1 MKWGLYFKI
10 GKYKNKLCSVSHFTY
25 YFVLYIILILLH
37 LLERLSTS
45 CHLWG
50 HHRKDFIWLSSQ
62 LPWQLAKSPWKIYK
76 WSVKLTDWFLNF
88 SKLLCIAFED
98 IASGD
103 SQQLQFS
110 SRLCTRWKDFDR
122 QNMKHSGQGM
132 NVIFCVR
139 QGMLW
144 LIKIQNETKR
154 ELLINMDRETFDGY
168 SNG

>member
-76 WSVKLTDWFLNF
+76 WSVKLTDWFLDF

-122 QNMKHSGQGM
+122 QNNEAFRAGHECDILCETGHVVIEKDSKRDKKGTVDKHG
-132 NVIFCVR
+132 
-139 QGMLW
+139 
-144 LIKIQNETKR
+144 
-154 ELLINMDRETFDGY
+154 
-168 SNG
+168 